1 MPMKG
6 RVRNGILKTSL
17 ARLAPALLLSSWL
30 TLGLAGFLLVLSG
43 RITLAQVGIPLFLSF
58 ILGSMVAL
66 LLLVWVR
73 PGIESVPP
81 TAAETEMP
89 PAPKLDGL
97 SDTALIEAQRLESL
111 GLLAGG
117 IAHDFNNLLTGMLG
131 HASLTQAMLEPDH
144 PAQAQV
150 GRMMATAGRAA
161 DLAQQ
166 LLAYAGKADPEISL
180 LDLNQFLGE
189 SARLME
195 TALPRRVEL
204 VVQPAPDLPLIAAD
218 RGQLQQLLM
227 NLILNAT
234 EAMPPA
240 GGQILI
246 STQKQAINT
255 ESPILLADGSC
266 LLAGHYVC
274 LVVQD
279 NGNGMDAATR
289 DQIFDPFFT
298 TKARGHGLGLS
309 AALGIMQKHQGG
321 IQVHS
326 QPEQGTTFCLYFPA
340 QRQRRR
346 AAPVP
351 VVSVGDLH
359 GTVLIVDDDHDVRR
373 VAADILSSQGMR
385 VLEAKHGQA
394 GLDCYQANQGAV
406 DVVLLDVKMPVLDGE
421 DTYRALKQMDPDARI
436 IVSTGYGDADAS
448 ALLEELGASEFLSK
462 PYDFDALVGKMRAMV
477 RG

>member
-1 MPMKG
+1 MKG
-6 RVRNGILKTSL
+6 RVRNGIIKTSP
-17 ARLAPALLLSSWL
+17 ARLMIALLLSSWL
-30 TLGLAGFLLVLSG
+30 SLGLAGFLLVLTG
-43 RITLAQVGIPLFLSF
+43 RITLAQVGIPILLLFCFASLF
-58 ILGSMVAL
+58 AV
-66 LLLVWVR
+66 LLLVWLR
-73 PGIESVPP
+73 AAAPVPP
-81 TAAETEMP
+81 AAATAA
-89 PAPKLDGL
+89 PAPTTPQRSGL
-97 SDTALIEAQRLESL
+97 SDDAVLEGQRLESL

-117 IAHDFNNLLTGMLG
+117 IAHDFNNLLTGILG

-166 LLAYAGKADPEISL
+166 LLAYAGKAEPEISL
-180 LDLNQFLGE
+180 LDLNLFLQE

-204 VVQPAPDLPLIAAD
+204 RVQPALELPLIAAD

-240 GGQILI
+240 GGQI
-246 STQKQAINT
+246 AIAT
-255 ESPILLADGSC
+255 SRQRIAAETTVSLVDGSC
-266 LLAGHYVC
+266 LPAGNYVC

-279 NGNGMDAATR
+279 NGNGMDSATQQ
-289 DQIFDPFFT
+289 QIFDPFFT

-321 IQVHS
+321 IQVS
-326 QPEQGTTFCLYFPA
+326 SKPGEGTTFCLYFPA
-340 QRQRRR
+340 QRQRPR
-346 AAPVP
+346 ATPVP
-351 VVSVGDLH
+351 VTARGNLH

-373 VAADILSSQGMR
+373 VAADILSSQGMK

-394 GLDCYQANQGAV
+394 GLDCYQAHQGDV
-406 DVVLLDVKMPVLDGE
+406 DVILLDVKMPVLDGE
-421 DTYRALKQMDPDARI
+421 DTYRALKQLDPDARI
-436 IVSTGYGDADAS
+436 VVSTGYGDADAN
-448 ALLEELGASEFLSK
+448 ALLAELGASEFLSK
-462 PYDFDALVGKMRAMV
+462 PYDFDTLVGKMRTLV
-477 RG
+477 RD